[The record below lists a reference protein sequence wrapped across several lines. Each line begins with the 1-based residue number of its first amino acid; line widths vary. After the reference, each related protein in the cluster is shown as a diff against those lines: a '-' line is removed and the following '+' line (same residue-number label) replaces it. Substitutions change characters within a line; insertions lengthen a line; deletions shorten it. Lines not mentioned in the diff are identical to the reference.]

1 MELIAKHDPLVK
13 WKMEHSNA
21 KYTSHHIQ
29 NEILEVLAEMV
40 RKDIVEEV
48 KQSGVF
54 SILADETK
62 DLKKQEQMSLVLRY
76 FYKGTVHES
85 LMHFEHANK
94 LDAAGLTEKLC
105 TELSTD
111 Y

>member
-1 MELIAKHDPLVK
+1 MYSHPEHRESEDSGNKGNFLAIMELIAKHDPLVK

-40 RKDIVEEV
+40 RKDTVEEV

-54 SILADETK
+54 SILADESK
-62 DLKKQEQMSLVLRY
+62 DLKKQE
-76 FYKGTVHES
+76 HI
-85 LMHFEHANK
+85 
-94 LDAAGLTEKLC
+94 
-105 TELSTD
+105 
-111 Y
+111 

>member
-40 RKDIVEEV
+40 RKDTVEEV

-62 DLKKQEQMSLVLRY
+62 DLKKQE
-76 FYKGTVHES
+76 HI
-85 LMHFEHANK
+85 
-94 LDAAGLTEKLC
+94 
-105 TELSTD
+105 
-111 Y
+111 